1 MYVQPQNNNFNY
13 LIDPSFANVRRLF
26 VLPFTRTDTHN
37 YRNSFSHYYVP
48 DIEISSKNYG
58 HEQQ

>member
-13 LIDPSFANVRRLF
+13 LLDPSFANVRRLF

>member
-1 MYVQPQNNNFNY
+1 MYVQPQNNFNY

>member
-13 LIDPSFANVRRLF
+13 LIDPSFANVHRLF

>member
-13 LIDPSFANVRRLF
+13 LIDPAFENVNRLF

-37 YRNSFSHYYVP
+37 YRNSFSHYYVS
-48 DIEISSKNYG
+48 DVEIISKNDG
-58 HEQQ
+58 HEQ